1 MNVPY
6 PWPRPCLSIWEE
18 VQPHR
23 SERDDT
29 HHIPLPAGAYGEGG
43 AAAGSSAVGGGIM
56 AISGMRFTPPAT
68 IVEEFAR
75 TIAAA

>member
-1 MNVPY
+1 
-6 PWPRPCLSIWEE
+6 
-18 VQPHR
+18 
-23 SERDDT
+23 
-29 HHIPLPAGAYGEGG
+29 
-43 AAAGSSAVGGGIM
+43 M